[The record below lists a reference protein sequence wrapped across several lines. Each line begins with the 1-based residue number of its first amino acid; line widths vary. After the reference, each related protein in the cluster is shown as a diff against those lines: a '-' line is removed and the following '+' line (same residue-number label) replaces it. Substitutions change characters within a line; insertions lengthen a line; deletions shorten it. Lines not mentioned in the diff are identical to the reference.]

1 MSSDPVPGRTEG
13 PARGEGADERRVS
26 DARRSITRRTN
37 PDVAF
42 APERRGLIDR
52 RLSMRR
58 LWDRGSQATEG
69 PGSGPKETRSPP
81 RPTTTQIENNAR
93 MWSSRRLVP
102 SYANATLEAGETL
115 ILARYRDALSGR
127 VLDVGC
133 GGGRIL
139 GYLVMLG
146 AEAHGVDISPQMVE
160 HCRRLFPMA
169 DVRQGDL
176 SNLAEAVNGP
186 FDAILLPDNLI
197 DIYDDAHRRVVLSE
211 LRTLLAPEG
220 VLVFS
225 SHNLAAWERPRPTA
239 AAGRRARALRLA
251 RALAKANAGALA
263 RRAQHAPRVWL
274 NRRRLG
280 PLQYREH
287 DHAIVNDAAHE
298 YGLLHY
304 YIGRDDQARQ
314 LSEVGFR
321 LLDVLELTGPSVRT
335 GEDGLGP
342 SLYYVATPAT

>member
-1 MSSDPVPGRTEG
+1 MSSDPGPGDIEE
-13 PARGEGADERRVS
+13 PPQGEGADERRVS
-26 DARRSITRRTN
+26 DGRRSVTRRIN
-37 PDVAF
+37 PVAAF
-42 APERRGLIDR
+42 APERRRLPDR

-58 LWDRGSQATEG
+58 LWDRGPEETPA
-69 PGSGPKETRSPP
+69 PGSGPKGTGSRP
-81 RPTTTQIENNAR
+81 RQTTTQIENNAR
-93 MWSSRRLVP
+93 MWSSRRLVA

-115 ILARYRDALSGR
+115 ILARYREALTGR

-146 AEAHGVDISPQMVE
+146 AQAHGVDISSQMVE

-176 SNLAEAVNGP
+176 SNLAEAVDGP

-197 DIYDDAHRRVVLSE
+197 DIYDDAHRRVVLGD
-211 LRTLLAPEG
+211 LRDLLAPQG
-220 VLVFS
+220 VLIFS
-225 SHNLAAWERPRPTA
+225 SHNLAAWERHRPTA
-239 AAGRRARALRLA
+239 AAGRKARAVRLA
-251 RALAKANAGALA
+251 RTLAKVNAGALA
-263 RRAQHAPRVWL
+263 RRAQHAPRVWF

-298 YGLLHY
+298 YSLLHY

-314 LSEVGFR
+314 LSELGFR